1 MHRPKLMVHVNMK
14 TERSNRRPLGYG
26 VGSLA
31 ILVASLGA
39 AAIVYS
45 LSLIPFYTYSI
56 LVWILGPWGLYT
68 IVYAFVTGRDFTYY
82 VTWGTIIFLV
92 GLASALYAVIS
103 PLVMLGIL
111 LIILAIIGVGTY
123 WRGRR

>member
-1 MHRPKLMVHVNMK
+1 MVDVNMK

-56 LVWILGPWGLYT
+56 LVWIFGPWGLYT

-92 GLASALYAVIS
+92 GLASALYTVIS